1 MANFIKK
8 NWFISISI
16 ICAAAVMVGWFY
28 YSPKIAEAR
37 SGCCSW
43 HGGVCSY
50 KCPDGVNFGYACCD
64 GTSLSAKCAPYYAS
78 CPAVAPKPKPKPKP
92 APKINY
98 TTITT
103 TSADVTRVID
113 GDTIE
118 VKLIDGAIEKV
129 RLIGIDTPETV
140 DPRKPVECFGKEAA
154 EKLKS
159 IIDKKEVTLK
169 RDIIN
174 DNKDTYNR
182 LLRYVYLDDRDINA
196 EMIKQGYAYAYLKY
210 SFNDDKMS
218 SYKDYERQAREKE
231 LGLWAPGVCDNPAKE
246 EPTVLGITN
255 KDKESENK
263 AEATPSDLKDVS
275 EPKVIKKSAPKAE
288 ESNKDDFE
296 GGFLM
301 GIIVTLF
308 GVIGYKII
316 KKRYK

>member
-1 MANFIKK
+1 MTNFIKN
-8 NWFISISI
+8 NWLKSIFI
-16 ICAAAVMVGWFY
+16 ICAVAVMVGWFY

-50 KCPDGVNFGYACCD
+50 KCPDGVNLGYACCD

-78 CPAVAPKPKPKPKP
+78 CPLVAPKPKPKP
-92 APKINY
+92 APKIDY
-98 TTITT
+98 TAITI

-118 VKLIDGAIEKV
+118 VKLIDGAIAKV
-129 RLIGIDTPETV
+129 RFIGIDTPETV
-140 DPRKPVECFGKEAA
+140 DPRKPVECFGKEAG

-159 IIDKKEVTLK
+159 MIDKKEVTLK
-169 RDIIN
+169 RDAIN
-174 DNKDTYNR
+174 DNKDIYNR
-182 LLRYVYLDDRDINA
+182 LLRYVYLDDKDINA

-210 SFNDDKMS
+210 SFDNDKMS
-218 SYKDYERQAREKE
+218 SYKDYEKQAREKE
-231 LGLWAPGVCDNPAKE
+231 LGLWAPGVCDNPIKK
-246 EPTVLGITN
+246 EPTVLGIIN
-255 KDKESENK
+255 KDKESEK
-263 AEATPSDLKDVS
+263 GL
-275 EPKVIKKSAPKAE
+275 APKAE
-288 ESNKDDFE
+288 ESNEDDFE

-301 GIIVTLF
+301 GVIVTLF

>member
-1 MANFIKK
+1 MKNFIKE
-8 NWFISISI
+8 NWFIFTLI
-16 ICAAAVMVGWFY
+16 ICAVAVMAGWFY
-28 YSPKIAEAR
+28 FSEITEAR
-37 SGCCSW
+37 SGCCSR

-78 CPAVAPKPKPKPKP
+78 CPPVALKPKP
-92 APKINY
+92 APKIDY
-98 TTITT
+98 TAITT

-129 RLIGIDTPETV
+129 RFIGIDTPETV
-140 DPRKPVECFGKEAA
+140 DPRKPVECFGKEAT

-159 IIDKKEVTLK
+159 MIDKKEVILK
-169 RDIIN
+169 RDTIN
-174 DNKDTYNR
+174 DNKDIYNR
-182 LLRYVYLDDRDINA
+182 LLRYIYLDDRDINA

-210 SFNDDKMS
+210 SFDDDKMS

-231 LGLWAPGVCDNPAKE
+231 LGLWAPGVCDNPIKE
-246 EPTVLGITN
+246 EPTVLGLTN

-263 AEATPSDLKDVS
+263 IEATPSDLKDIS
-275 EPKVIKKSAPKAE
+275 EPEVIKDSAPKAE
-288 ESNKDDFE
+288 ESNEDDF
-296 GGFLM
+296 GKGFLM